1 MRSRSTGVLSFYS
14 SWTPLLSLCNTAAAA
29 TPMAVKREH
38 EPLEGVNDTPP
49 RMADLNATPSCG
61 KENADTFHR
70 LSALQVGKD
79 SSPNTLAAE
88 VAAIAGITALT
99 QVNIKYTQKK

>member
-1 MRSRSTGVLSFYS
+1 
-14 SWTPLLSLCNTAAAA
+14 
-29 TPMAVKREH
+29 MAVKREH

-99 QVNIKYTQKK
+99 QVNIKYTQEK

>member
-1 MRSRSTGVLSFYS
+1 
-14 SWTPLLSLCNTAAAA
+14 
-29 TPMAVKREH
+29 MAVKREH

-61 KENADTFHR
+61 KENAETFHR

-99 QVNIKYTQKK
+99 QVIRVIHPNKVNGESQITQKRRWFA